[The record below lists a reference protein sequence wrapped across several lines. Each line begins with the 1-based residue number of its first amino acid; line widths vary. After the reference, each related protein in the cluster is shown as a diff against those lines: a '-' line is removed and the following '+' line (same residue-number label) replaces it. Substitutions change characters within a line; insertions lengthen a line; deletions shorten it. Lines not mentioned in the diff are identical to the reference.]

1 MDRMVGL
8 ASRGERGTTA
18 EPWSCHDEGVLY
30 TMGLQ
35 WAEKVTPAK
44 AYAMWEQRM
53 KLNGDQIPRQSLPRD
68 FFVPFEM
75 RWDSMGFARLLS
87 SLPFEFFL

>member
-1 MDRMVGL
+1 MVGL

-35 WAEKVTPAK
+35 WAEKVTPCDGIRNVGATYEIEWRPNPEAK
-44 AYAMWEQRM
+44 FGVQAR
-53 KLNGDQIPRQSLPRD
+53 PR
-68 FFVPFEM
+68 
-75 RWDSMGFARLLS
+75 
-87 SLPFEFFL
+87 

>member
-68 FFVPFEM
+68 LVAI
-75 RWDSMGFARLLS
+75 RDAMGFDGIRTSPLVSAV
-87 SLPFEFFL
+87 

>member
-1 MDRMVGL
+1 MVGL

-35 WAEKVTPAK
+35 WAEKVTPCDGIRNVGATYEIEWRPNPEAK
-44 AYAMWEQRM
+44 FASGFGR
-53 KLNGDQIPRQSLPRD
+53 

>member
-8 ASRGERGTTA
+8 ASHGERGTTA

-68 FFVPFEM
+68 FFCPI
-75 RWDSMGFARLLS
+75 RDAMGFDGIRTSPLVSAV
-87 SLPFEFFL
+87 